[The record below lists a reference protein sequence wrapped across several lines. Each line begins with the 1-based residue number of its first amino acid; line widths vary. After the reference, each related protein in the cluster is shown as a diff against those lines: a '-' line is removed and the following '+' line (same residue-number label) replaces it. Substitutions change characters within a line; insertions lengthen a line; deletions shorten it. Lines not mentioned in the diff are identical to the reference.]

1 MSYYKKFKKNIDY
14 ITDEKSLQ
22 YFAFNLIDCESEVL
36 RYIWNGYII
45 ERAGQITML
54 INQHIY
60 YLIAQKT
67 VNSNYDLFSMIYSNS
82 KNMYNLLKDLQSKNS
97 SLVNTESNKYKFS
110 LDQYLL
116 LNENYKKYYKFRV
129 FMLKNY
135 LNDDVLN
142 YILDFF
148 Y

>member
-1 MSYYKKFKKNIDY
+1 
-14 ITDEKSLQ
+14 
-22 YFAFNLIDCESEVL
+22 
-36 RYIWNGYII
+36 
-45 ERAGQITML
+45 
-54 INQHIY
+54 
-60 YLIAQKT
+60 
-67 VNSNYDLFSMIYSNS
+67 
-82 KNMYNLLKDLQSKNS
+82 
-97 SLVNTESNKYKFS
+97 KFS